1 MNFEDNNVIQVES
14 DSDDLVVATKLA
26 REQSQVSTLGATHQ
40 FLKVCAQLV
49 GLMAVLI
56 SFSTTLIG
64 NLFRLVNN
72 SKLSIMTRA
81 CALVAVAFV
90 WSVFFAINS
99 VGFAQS
105 TPGITIFATGTGMQS
120 DTIKEGEEISVT
132 IQRTASAST
141 PLDVTIEI
149 EEITSDTSPANIL
162 EDSLESSA
170 TTATIPANATNLTYA
185 ISSQQD
191 TSSTNGGAVVIT
203 LIASTAD
210 PITYSIPSQDS
221 EKKVTFT
228 VSHYEPTIS
237 IHPAGT
243 TDQIKTIMEGE
254 AMSVDVK
261 RSDVSAFPLDV
272 TIMIAET
279 PRSGTPPPNI
289 LENSLEGSIVVTI
302 PASKLSFTYTIDSQQ
317 DSANGAGEAVFTLVN
332 ATTYALP
339 TAAANQKVTFTV
351 THFAGPIATIE
362 LANTDVVSAGTA
374 AEFVV
379 RISKTQSSNFTV
391 VITISGDTD
400 YISGSAGDRNVIIP
414 AGMLSKTQSEAT
426 TDTMNNTFGT
436 LNATIKANSN
446 YVLGATKRSA
456 TVYVNDS
463 NVPRMYISPL
473 HNGVATSA
481 GRIISGQTGQFN
493 FRAIN
498 VTLVRK
504 DIRLRYSI
512 QEKSPPGIN
521 VYDDLLEG
529 NKIAEFEAY
538 HQTTNSTPET
548 IINLDT
554 LVHTNNLNGL
564 IIATLNIGPGYELF
578 LQGFNPNITFAV
590 FRKPRIS
597 IIPINNSVLSS
608 ERKLFEISTDFIP
621 PLIERSGFG
630 FDIKLENYVNGALN
644 SSPTFTMNNNSF
656 THVHEV
662 NASNSPLE
670 IRIKSD
676 ESYNI
681 SSQNDRATVTI
692 RGSTL
697 PKISISTPDLTLI
710 ETDGSINFIL
720 SPSST
725 PARTAQLAINVDISE
740 SADFIAASN
749 EKIHSVIL
757 PPNDSS
763 VTLTIPIESDQI
775 NEAAGSVNAVVLGS
789 ENYTVPIPTDT
800 NKRRVSVLISDD
812 DQPTISIIP
821 VARHVVEG
829 APARFKVIAT
839 PTPQTSF
846 LFTYELTQTEV
857 NTVSSS
863 VIDRLT
869 ETIGE
874 DIPILFPANQNELEI
889 SVNSEQDSIDEAIAS
904 MFAEIKQSNNYKLS
918 AMKKAEV
925 RVIDDDGSRI
935 AVISPPPTPVS
946 EGDTAEFFVSVAPAP
961 TSDLTVRVEFEQGSG
976 EGILMTSP
984 DEDSVVL
991 TSSNFSGTVSI
1002 ATKKDGIY
1010 GKGGTLTALLVASTL
1025 PSISILGTN
1034 PASIAVA
1041 DADAIPTIAIAPRT
1055 GSFNETSG
1063 NSITFNLTTTT
1074 SAPITN
1080 TTILVEVDDGEN
1092 NYFTQDSPFELTST
1106 LNANA
1111 SATTLVITPEND
1123 FEHDPDGTFTV
1134 TVISPKAGTSMNYI
1148 PAAAPLSAAT
1158 ITYTD
1163 DDFDNLPILS
1173 ISAPPEDV
1181 MEADEAEAVFTIAS
1195 EETLPQGLTSLTI
1208 QTIITDSGDYISDSE
1223 GITSGMQIERQISF
1237 TGSQAELRIAI
1248 DNDANMEDFGKI
1260 TVQLVAED
1268 PIVSYKVKDGGDTAN
1283 VIIADDDGGEDVFT
1297 RVKIS
1302 VGDGPHN
1309 EGESIELTV
1318 TGTGPL
1324 TNPVTI
1330 TVMVSETE
1338 GDNILTSSPLTMRV
1352 ELSVAPDNEKKVSF
1366 QTVKNGIHM
1375 LGGNLTASMTTTNT
1389 DVAVGT
1395 PISVTVVDVDDTP
1408 PIVSISTQ
1416 ATSVLEGGMDDV
1428 EGVEITL
1435 TANNSVSNRELPI
1448 TLEIDDG
1455 DHNFFA
1461 NANPNPVVVNLPARE
1476 RLVTHTI
1483 TPENDEVKE
1492 APGKFTVIIQAPA
1505 DNTNFTVA
1513 DAPRNMVSIQFVDD
1527 DNMDLP
1533 EVSVTP
1539 VLANITEGTD
1549 DNAAFKLI
1557 VTPTPTTTT
1566 SLSIR
1571 YLITV
1576 SGDYIQDQANNIG
1589 EKTEMITFQNGEFT
1603 VPLLIDDD
1611 SDSEPRGTITFK
1623 LLYETAD
1630 LTYLI
1635 DTDNSTA
1642 EVVVTDDEGGIFPQ
1656 INISAE
1662 DSVVEGE
1669 DIIFT
1674 LTATTM
1680 DGSLLTTELVF
1691 NLILTQTGSFLADNA
1706 GTRPITI
1713 TEGIAM
1719 QVESTILL
1727 ANRVSGG
1734 MITAEVE
1741 HDSASPPTYS
1751 RGEEFRKVVDVEL
1764 YANPIVSIDARTT
1777 SITAGA
1783 TAVLTISTPNPS
1795 ESSDLNVLV
1804 NINQSHEFIR
1814 WRIPSVFGI
1823 PMGQESIDIKIPT
1836 RKKMLSEDTEGSIT
1850 VTIRVSSDY
1859 QFRGDPE
1866 EVIIMVNGSEEDPP
1880 GARLSVADA
1889 VVNAIL
1895 NLNQDDPEIP
1905 ETVEQSPIAENVQ
1918 PIVSIQANEH
1928 VVAEGQPVQFSIR
1941 TQITSVSNLVVNI
1954 NISGGQSFVNISSPN
1969 QQVQIFNGQSSTI
1982 YALDTINDDRA
1993 EGDETVI
2000 VTIVEGEG
2008 YSIASPP
2015 SNQATTLVSDANDRA
2030 KYNQRLSTANSILIP
2045 ELMATTGVQS
2055 YQTMSNRVHMAFT
2068 NEEQFL
2074 FEVGGQSNPTEI
2086 LKLGGKSINEQV
2098 DLMELLRDD
2107 TEIAINLSSD
2117 NAVLNNTT
2125 AWLKSENQNIYNL
2138 NHTDSTAWSGDFYT
2152 GNFGIDVQLGS
2163 GLLLGIASSISEND
2177 ISLATEQTQ
2186 EFLYTARY
2194 NGFNPYIAVN
2204 SPALNTQLW
2213 VSSNISSGYID
2224 VDSENQQ
2231 THRFDSQYSTM
2242 TFGGESRLLSSDNSI
2257 LDGLSELNLTSQG
2270 WIAQQSIFGDG
2281 HFTSDLTTSG
2291 HNIQVALTG
2300 SHEFDITEIGTLKPN
2315 VLVGIQTAKN
2325 DTEKVSGLEIGFGTT
2340 YSNFHGL
2347 TLEGS
2352 GRGFKGSEQQDYAT
2366 TFTGSLNYNPNSE
2379 NIGSQLKI
2387 SPSWGYSATAT
2398 QLSLWQ
2404 SNLTNESNL
2413 FNHFSNGLQV
2423 KTEFSYGI
2431 NILDGIGILTPFSA
2445 IDYSGSNF
2453 ITYNIG
2459 NQFEIGNN
2467 SSFEVIGTH
2476 EIRNTNI
2483 INNKLQ
2489 LQGIVRW

>member
-1 MNFEDNNVIQVES
+1 MEIFMNCETKNVIQIES
-14 DSDDLVVATKLA
+14 DSDDLVVSTKLT

-49 GLMAVLI
+49 CLMAVLI

-72 SKLSIMTRA
+72 SKLSIMSRL
-81 CALVAVAFV
+81 CGLVAVAFI
-90 WSVFFAINS
+90 WSVIFTMNS
-99 VGFAQS
+99 TGFAQ
-105 TPGITIFATGTGMQS
+105 TPGVTIAANTGMQTA
-120 DTIKEGEEISVT
+120 TIKEGEEISVI

-141 PLDVTIEI
+141 PLDVTIKI

-191 TSSTNGGAVVIT
+191 TSSTNGGTVVIT

-210 PITYSIPSQDS
+210 SITYSIPSQDS

-261 RSDVSAFPLDV
+261 RSAAAAFDLDV

-332 ATTYALP
+332 MDTYALP

-351 THFAGPIATIE
+351 THFAGPVVTIE
-362 LANTDVVSAGTA
+362 NSDSDLVTSGTA
-374 AEFVV
+374 AEFIV

-400 YISGSAGDRNVIIP
+400 YISGSAGDRNVVIP
-414 AGMLSKTQSEAT
+414 SGMLSKKHSEAT
-426 TDTMNNTFGT
+426 TETMNRTFGT
-436 LNATIKANSN
+436 VTATIKSNSS
-446 YVLGATKRSA
+446 YVFGSTKKRASV
-456 TVYVNDS
+456 TVNDN
-463 NVPRMYISPL
+463 NVPIIIIQPL
-473 HNGVATSA
+473 IKNSQVIQ
-481 GRIISGQTGQFN
+481 GRVISGQIGSVSFQAGN
-493 FRAIN
+493 FSALTNDITLRYIIRENSPAGIDILDNSIEGEGTIELEAYDVSTNPSPRAILN
-498 VTLVRK
+498 IET
-504 DIRLRYSI
+504 
-512 QEKSPPGIN
+512 KS
-521 VYDDLLEG
+521 
-529 NKIAEFEAY
+529 
-538 HQTTNSTPET
+538 
-548 IINLDT
+548 
-554 LVHTNNLNGL
+554 HTSDVNGL
-564 IIATLNIGPGYELF
+564 VVVQLVEGPGYALF
-578 LQGFNPNITFAV
+578 RQNFDPNASFV
-590 FRKPRIS
+590 VHRKPSVS
-597 IIPINNSVLSS
+597 IIPVNESVLST
-608 ERKLFEISTDFIP
+608 ENKLYEISIDPVP
-621 PLIERSGFG
+621 PLLDQSFSS
-630 FDIKLENYVNGALN
+630 FDIKLEQYINGTLD
-644 SSPTFTMNNNSF
+644 SSPTHGISTFET
-656 THVHEV
+656 THIYQV
-662 NASNSPLE
+662 NASNNPVEL
-670 IRIKSD
+670 RIKSD

-681 SSQNDRATVTI
+681 VQNSDRATVSI
-692 RGSTL
+692 RSSTL
-697 PKISISTPDLTLI
+697 PEISISTPETTLS
-710 ETDGSINFIL
+710 ETDGSINFTLTASAAPI
-720 SPSST
+720 
-725 PARTAQLAINVDISE
+725 RTAPIDIMVDVSETGDFLATNSKRVHSIGL
-740 SADFIAASN
+740 SADSTEA
-749 EKIHSVIL
+749 IL
-757 PPNDSS
+757 N
-763 VTLTIPIESDQI
+763 IPIENDQV
-775 NEAAGSVNAVVLGS
+775 NEPRGNINAVILAS
-789 ENYTVPIPTDT
+789 ASYIVPLPAAT
-800 NKRRVSVLISDD
+800 NKRRVSVLITDD
-812 DQPTISIIP
+812 DQPTISILP
-821 VARHVVEG
+821 VANHVVEG
-829 APARFKVIAT
+829 EPAKFKVIAS
-839 PTPQTSF
+839 PRPQQSF
-846 LFTYELTQTEV
+846 LVTYELTQTTIQSV
-857 NTVSSS
+857 RSS
-863 VIDRLT
+863 VIDSST
-869 ETIGE
+869 ETVGV
-874 DIPILFPANQNELEI
+874 DISILFPANQTELEI
-889 SVNSEQDSIDEAIAS
+889 SVNTEQDAIDESIAS
-904 MFAEIKQSNNYKLS
+904 IFAELKSSTNYELGPE
-918 AMKKAEV
+918 KKAEM

-935 AVISPPPTPVS
+935 AVISPPPTPVF

-976 EGILMTSP
+976 EGILTTSP

-991 TSSNFSGTVSI
+991 TSSNSSGTVSI

-1041 DADAIPTIAIAPRT
+1041 DADTIPTIAIAPRT

-1063 NSITFNLTTTT
+1063 NSITFNLTTTS
-1074 SAPITN
+1074 SAPNTN

-1106 LNANA
+1106 LSANA
-1111 SATTLVITPEND
+1111 SATTLIITPEND
-1123 FEHDPDGTFTV
+1123 FKHDPEGTFTV
-1134 TVISPKAGTSMNYI
+1134 TVLPPKAETPMNYI
-1148 PAAAPLSAAT
+1148 PAAAPLNVAT

-1163 DDFDNLPILS
+1163 DDFDNLPVLS

-1181 MEADEAEAVFTIAS
+1181 MEADGAEAVFTIAS
-1195 EETLPQGLTSLTI
+1195 METLPQGLLGLTV
-1208 QTIITDSGDYISDSE
+1208 QTIISDSGDYISDSE
-1223 GITSGMQIERQISF
+1223 GITSGMQVERQISF

-1248 DNDANMEDFGKI
+1248 DNDAIMEDFGKI

-1268 PIVSYKVKDGGDTAN
+1268 PIVSYKVKDGANTASI
-1283 VIIADDDGGEDVFT
+1283 IIADDDGGEDIFT
-1297 RVKIS
+1297 RVRIS
-1302 VGDGPHN
+1302 ADLADDETHT
-1309 EGESIELTV
+1309 EGESIEFTV

-1324 TNPVTI
+1324 TNPVII

-1352 ELSVAPDNEKKVSF
+1352 ELSEAPNNEKKVSF
-1366 QTVKNGIHM
+1366 QTIKNGIHM
-1375 LGGNLTASMTTTNT
+1375 LGGNLTVSMTTTNT
-1389 DVAVGT
+1389 DVAVG
-1395 PISVTVVDVDDTP
+1395 PSISVAVEDADDTP
-1408 PIVSISTQ
+1408 VISISTQ
-1416 ATSVLEGGMDDV
+1416 TALVTEGETDDDDALI
-1428 EGVEITL
+1428 GAEITL
-1435 TANNSVSNRELPI
+1435 TANNSAANMELPI
-1448 TLEIDDG
+1448 TIEIDDG
-1455 DHNFFA
+1455 DHNFFT
-1461 NANPNPVVVNLPARE
+1461 NANPDPVVVNLPARE
-1476 RLVTHTI
+1476 RSVSSTI
-1483 TPENDEVKE
+1483 TPEDDEVKE
-1492 APGKFTVIIQAPA
+1492 APGKFTVTIQAPA

-1527 DNMDLP
+1527 DIMEEPLLP
-1533 EVSVTP
+1533 EVGVTP

-1549 DNAAFKLI
+1549 VNASFNLI
-1557 VTPTPTTTT
+1557 ITPTPTTTT
-1566 SLSIR
+1566 SISIR

-1576 SGDYIQDQANNIG
+1576 SGDYLQDQANNIG

-1764 YANPIVSIDARTT
+1764 YTNPIVSIDARTT

-1850 VTIRVSSDY
+1850 VTILVSSDY

-2045 ELMATTGVQS
+2045 ELMASTSVQS
-2055 YQTMSNRVHMAFT
+2055 YQTMSDRVQMAFT

-2086 LKLGGKSINEQV
+2086 LKLGGQSLNEQV

-2117 NAVLNNTT
+2117 NAVLNNAT
-2125 AWLKSENQNIYNL
+2125 AWLKSENKNIYNL
-2138 NHTDSTAWSGDFYT
+2138 NHTDSTAWTGDFYS
-2152 GNFGIDVQLGS
+2152 GNFGIDVQLTS

-2204 SPALNTQLW
+2204 SPALNTQVW

-2270 WIAQQSIFGDG
+2270 WIAQQSIIGDG
-2281 HFTSDLTTSG
+2281 HFTSDLATSG
-2291 HNIQVALTG
+2291 HNIQVSLTG

-2315 VLVGIQTAKN
+2315 VLVGILAAKN

-2340 YSNFHGL
+2340 YSNF
-2347 TLEGS
+2347 
-2352 GRGFKGSEQQDYAT
+2352 RR
-2366 TFTGSLNYNPNSE
+2366 
-2379 NIGSQLKI
+2379 
-2387 SPSWGYSATAT
+2387 
-2398 QLSLWQ
+2398 
-2404 SNLTNESNL
+2404 
-2413 FNHFSNGLQV
+2413 FN
-2423 KTEFSYGI
+2423 T
-2431 NILDGIGILTPFSA
+2431 
-2445 IDYSGSNF
+2445 
-2453 ITYNIG
+2453 
-2459 NQFEIGNN
+2459 
-2467 SSFEVIGTH
+2467 
-2476 EIRNTNI
+2476 
-2483 INNKLQ
+2483 
-2489 LQGIVRW
+2489 